1 MVIKNISIGPGG
13 VNHQGIKK
21 NQNSIRQPACIAHSA
36 LEKMG
41 WVNRDLWLLRK
52 KPRLKISV
60 LGERNNSGCQF
71 ALSNE

>member
-41 WVNRDLWLLRK
+41 W
-52 KPRLKISV
+52 
-60 LGERNNSGCQF
+60 
-71 ALSNE
+71 